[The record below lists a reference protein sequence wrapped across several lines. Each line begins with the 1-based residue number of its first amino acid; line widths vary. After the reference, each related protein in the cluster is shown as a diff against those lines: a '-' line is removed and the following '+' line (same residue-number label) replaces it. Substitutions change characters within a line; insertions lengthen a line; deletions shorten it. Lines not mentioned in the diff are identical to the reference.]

1 MEGMLHTGTGADGAP
16 RAMGSQEK
24 PAPGDLVRCHAI
36 PRISKPPSSL
46 PPSLF
51 PTLVPPHSGIF
62 FEGRRRRR
70 RRGCALVNDGSCLTS
85 PGDPRRWA
93 HEPPGV
99 VPQARRSDPEQAWC
113 LSARR
118 DAQVFVQ
125 HLESRP
131 RQQSKNHL
139 QTLLSSLAIPP
150 SCFAPLRR
158 GGTESEARPTC
169 TGLPTGTG
177 STARTARVSA

>member
-1 MEGMLHTGTGADGAP
+1 VEGMLHTGTGADGAP

-70 RRGCALVNDGSCLTS
+70 RRRGCALVNDGSCLTS

-118 DAQVFVQ
+118 DAQV
-125 HLESRP
+125 SICPTP
-131 RQQSKNHL
+131 R
-139 QTLLSSLAIPP
+139 IPP
-150 SCFAPLRR
+150 ATTEHKSPSNSSFLSCHPSIVF
-158 GGTESEARPTC
+158 
-169 TGLPTGTG
+169 
-177 STARTARVSA
+177 RTIASWGDRV